1 MVSVLVSTFGN
12 GAYKLAMAKFNANS
26 RLPFCFPVILGTL
39 TDVICQPQGEDFRHI
54 GNQKFQHVMKDYSYI
69 FQKATSDEDRIEIA
83 AKLVKIWRS
92 LEPIGRFL
100 IRQKDSTI
108 KKWYDAGD
116 EEAVTWTTHKLEE
129 SNDIHHDECRDDNT
143 ASTAC
148 SSSNHSS
155 GQQQQHRTSFGSTKR
170 QNEQVHG
177 VSDCFGGFFR
187 SAFLSLF
194 AIEQKDGGILQQYLP

>member
-1 MVSVLVSTFGN
+1 
-12 GAYKLAMAKFNANS
+12 
-26 RLPFCFPVILGTL
+26 
-39 TDVICQPQGEDFRHI
+39 
-54 GNQKFQHVMKDYSYI
+54 MKDYRYS

-100 IRQKDSTI
+100 IRQKDSNI
-108 KKWYDAGD
+108 KKWHDAGD
-116 EEAVTWTTHKLEE
+116 EEAVTWTIRKLEE
-129 SNDIHHDECRDDNT
+129 SSDIHHDECRDDNT

-155 GQQQQHRTSFGSTKR
+155 EQQQHRTSSGSMKR

-177 VSDCFGGFFR
+177 VADCFGGSLR
-187 SAFLSLF
+187 WAFLSLF
-194 AIEQKDGGILQQYLP
+194 SIEQKDKGILQQYLP